1 MEAGA
6 RTDRLRSLTVSPS
19 AFAWFAYAALGALF
33 LIVVSGATVRLTG
46 SGLGCENWPRC
57 GETLLPPKDYNA
69 YVEFGNRVMGFAVG
83 ITTLIAAGAAFRVP
97 GLPRWLLR
105 SAVALPFTATA
116 FHWSKAHDEMLV
128 ELVHGSSYRIDN
140 LAGQYLA
147 GPSRQ
152 HRSASVDLP
161 SSTAAASP
169 RDPYVETTSG

>member
-6 RTDRLRSLTVSPS
+6 RTDRLRSLTISPA
-19 AFAWFAYAALGALF
+19 AFAWFAYFALAALF

-97 GLPRWLLR
+97 GLPRLAPLEPR
-105 SAVALPFTATA
+105 SRFRSPC
-116 FHWSKAHDEMLV
+116 WRR
-128 ELVHGSSYRIDN
+128 GSS
-140 LAGQYLA
+140 AG
-147 GPSRQ
+147 SR
-152 HRSASVDLP
+152 SSS
-161 SSTAAASP
+161 SST
-169 RDPYVETTSG
+169 R